1 MGEKKMFRVFDQSG
15 ELLASGTSIPE
26 TIADAM
32 EKRRRRQEPET
43 VRESLALKRKA
54 NALRK
59 SMEASL
65 AARGRTEQ
73 IYSDMVGDYLELWW
87 TRAELEA
94 DIRER
99 GVTVMDEKRGLP
111 VENCSVSARVR
122 VSAQMG
128 KMYKAMGFQELAVK
142 NQAPDGEDDEL

>member
-1 MGEKKMFRVFDQSG
+1 MGENRKQTAAASG
-15 ELLASGTSIPE
+15 EAGKAADKWPEIPA
-26 TIADAM
+26 TVRKKAAADAA
-32 EKRRRRQEPET
+32 EGGP
-43 VRESLALKRKA
+43 VRERLALKRKA
-54 NALRK
+54 NALRR

-65 AARGRTEQ
+65 AARGLTEQ
-73 IYSDMVGDYLELWW
+73 IYRDMVGDYLELWW

-99 GVTVMDEKRGLP
+99 GPIVMDEKRGLP
-111 VENCSVSARVR
+111 VENCAVSARVR

-142 NQAPDGEDDEL
+142 NQAPDGDDDEL